1 MFQPRL
7 KIILTNPSHKID
19 FSVIVCRSEGSLDLI
34 RPKERGKGGRWVE
47 VGGRG
52 GKGRGL
58 RLISSRSSGKLYAD
72 VIDLCRLSCVI
83 ITLADLTG
91 GEFMRNL
98 FFAWENER
106 DGDR

>member
-1 MFQPRL
+1 MFQPRVQ
-7 KIILTNPSHKID
+7 IVLTNPSQEID
-19 FSVIVCRSEGSLDLI
+19 FSINVPFGRFVGFDLTESE
-34 RPKERGKGGRWVE
+34 GKGGRWVE
-47 VGGRG
+47 VGGG
-52 GKGRGL
+52 